1 MFCELL
7 VDMTSED
14 FDKVESVFKE
24 LFKFKASEKLEEKLN
39 EEMSSYSVLL
49 SKASQNRI
57 ESVLNPLE
65 NMEYYINVVDSG
77 NKKIADEIIKKIIR

>member
-24 LFKFKASEKLEEKLN
+24 LFKFKASEKLEKEIKWGN
-39 EEMSSYSVLL
+39 E
-49 SKASQNRI
+49 
-57 ESVLNPLE
+57 
-65 NMEYYINVVDSG
+65 
-77 NKKIADEIIKKIIR
+77 